1 MINVPIQKNYCF
13 STKSES
19 STRVST
25 YFCGMQKID
34 FSSRPVQIVTLGFL
48 ALVWGSSFILMKR
61 GLVSFPP
68 LEIAALRL
76 FLVFL
81 VLLPTTIQHF
91 SALKPS
97 NRWAFLAVGVFGS
110 ALPYFLFVFAQTQI
124 SSSLSGI
131 LNSLTPLFTLLF
143 AIFFFQQKFR
153 KISMVGVSLGFI
165 GAVGLV
171 YFSAEHAIANSF
183 TVYMILPVIASAS
196 YGINVNIVK
205 TYLQNINP
213 VAVTSL
219 SFAMIGPIAGV
230 YLLFFSD
237 FTDHVQQPHGWE
249 SFGYISILAVIGTA
263 LAVLIFNM
271 LIKYTTALFASSVT
285 YLIPIVA
292 IIWGIVDGESFNLIQ
307 LLSAGVILFGI
318 SLIRS
323 NKK

>member
-1 MINVPIQKNYCF
+1 
-13 STKSES
+13 
-19 STRVST
+19 
-25 YFCGMQKID
+25 
-34 FSSRPVQIVTLGFL
+34 
-48 ALVWGSSFILMKR
+48 
-61 GLVSFPP
+61 
-68 LEIAALRL
+68 
-76 FLVFL
+76 
-81 VLLPTTIQHF
+81 
-91 SALKPS
+91 
-97 NRWAFLAVGVFGS
+97 
-110 ALPYFLFVFAQTQI
+110 
-124 SSSLSGI
+124 
-131 LNSLTPLFTLLF
+131 
-143 AIFFFQQKFR
+143 
-153 KISMVGVSLGFI
+153 MVGVSLGFI

-237 FTDHVQQPHGWE
+237 FVEHVQQPHGWE
-249 SFGYISILAVIGTA
+249 SFGYISILAIIGTA